1 MISQRE
7 AYQTYQRCGSV
18 HLTAEA
24 LGQKPADVREK
35 LKRYM
40 ESRGLD
46 ASRFHQPTQTE
57 KIEAYSAQSFKV
69 MRERM
74 NKDTTNPVYVC
85 DIDGQIKAVSENKA
99 AGTLIG
105 VYEKGVP
112 TEYMRDDIY
121 WYITN
126 YMEADDD
133 NL

>member
-57 KIEAYSAQSFKV
+57 KIEAYSAQSLQ
-69 MRERM
+69 R
-74 NKDTTNPVYVC
+74 
-85 DIDGQIKAVSENKA
+85 
-99 AGTLIG
+99 TLFMCATLTARSRLL
-105 VYEKGVP
+105 VK
-112 TEYMRDDIY
+112 TKRQ
-121 WYITN
+121 
-126 YMEADDD
+126 AH
-133 NL
+133 

>member
-1 MISQRE
+1 
-7 AYQTYQRCGSV
+7 
-18 HLTAEA
+18 
-24 LGQKPADVREK
+24 
-35 LKRYM
+35 
-40 ESRGLD
+40 
-46 ASRFHQPTQTE
+46 
-57 KIEAYSAQSFKV
+57 
-69 MRERM
+69 
-74 NKDTTNPVYVC
+74 VC